1 MEDLVIVD
9 DDVDVADML
18 MEIFRAD
25 GHEVRVA
32 RNGREGLALLN
43 ERQPDL
49 VLLDV
54 EMPVLTG
61 PETAVA
67 MLVHNMGLEQ
77 VPIILCSGVLD
88 LPKTAA
94 LVGTPYFIA
103 KPFKLDAIRALVG
116 RALAERRPPHPQ
128 LPDVAGAAP

>member
-1 MEDLVIVD
+1 MADLVIVD

-18 MEIFRAD
+18 SEILRAD
-25 GHEVRVA
+25 GHAVRVA
-32 RNGREGLALLN
+32 RNGREGMAVLH

-67 MLVHNMGLEQ
+67 MMVHNVGLQ
-77 VPIILCSGVLD
+77 HVPIILCSGVLD

-103 KPFKLDAIRALVG
+103 KPFKLDAIRALID
-116 RALAERRPPHPQ
+116 RALTERRPPHPV
-128 LPDVAGAAP
+128 LPDLPGAAP